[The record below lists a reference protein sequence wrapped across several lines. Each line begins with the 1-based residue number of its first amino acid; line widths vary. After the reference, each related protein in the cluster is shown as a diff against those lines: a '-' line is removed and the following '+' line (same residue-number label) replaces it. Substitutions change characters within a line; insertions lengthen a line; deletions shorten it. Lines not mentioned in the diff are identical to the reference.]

1 MLYNRNMWY
10 NTHILHNMT
19 QPSRCSKLRLSLQ
32 TEEMQ
37 IQIGDI
43 GDEEYAMPEATTPCA
58 WFAVDSCQRELA
70 YY

>member
-1 MLYNRNMWY
+1 VQITPAVRVTDGPGNE
-10 NTHILHNMT
+10 
-19 QPSRCSKLRLSLQ
+19 SKLRLSLQ

-43 GDEEYAMPEATTPCA
+43 GDEAYAMPEATTPCA
-58 WFAVDSCQRELA
+58 WFAVDSCRREFA